1 MSADDV
7 LPPRTAHN
15 VELRHGYTV
24 DQVRGLS
31 IWTVM
36 HDPYHCFA
44 DLTNASISAAGT
56 ATANR
61 TATPAAM
68 AEHEDYAKAAAASA
82 KPRHSR
88 RAGPGPQPADPGRS
102 AGDRHY
108 GLLACWSSWSVLTA
122 RSLWSRGQ
130 AEERGEG

>member
-44 DLTNASISAAGT
+44 DFDERQHFRRGYS
-56 ATANR
+56 NR
-61 TATPAAM
+61 EQDRDARRHGRARGLGQSRRRVSQAPPQRTSWTRPAA
-68 AEHEDYAKAAAASA
+68 
-82 KPRHSR
+82 R
-88 RAGPGPQPADPGRS
+88 RPGRS